1 MAASL
6 KRWSGGPLWCN
17 FTQLK
22 EAWMNVNWAG
32 NTCCRYYTPG
42 YASVLLERMENQNLA
57 WGYVPQMSQQQIETF
72 YKIRHIFI
80 VYFSWGPRWVKY
92 FTLNSSLAFYI
103 KRSKV
108 RFHNWVTIPEIEQHY
123 LLRTQQQTENL
134 AVMWDSTLFHM
145 HANIPSA
152 KRCTFAV
159 ICRITLPPGG
169 HDS

>member
-22 EAWMNVNWAG
+22 QAWMNVNWAG
-32 NTCCRYYTPG
+32 NTHCRYYTPG

-57 WGYVPQMSQQQIETF
+57 WGYVPHMSQKQIETF
-72 YKIRHIFI
+72 YKIRNLFI
-80 VYFSWGPRWVKY
+80 VCFSWWN
-92 FTLNSSLAFYI
+92 TLNSSGAFYM

-108 RFHNWVTIPEIEQHY
+108 RFYNRAMSVEIEQIFF
-123 LLRTQQQTENL
+123 LQTQQQTENL
-134 AVMWDSTLFHM
+134 AVMWASTLFHM
-145 HANIPSA
+145 HADIPSA
-152 KRCTFAV
+152 RAIERCTFAA